1 MAFGNTNGS
10 RKLVSE
16 INVTPLVDVMLVLL
30 IIFMV
35 TAPMMTQG
43 VDVDLPETT
52 AKPLR
57 QKEEPL
63 LVTIKKD
70 GQIYFNDIKLDQSLL
85 KQQLS
90 VLSKADHEK
99 PIFLKADKLVPYG
112 LVVSVMADIKD
123 SGFDKLG
130 MITQP
135 ADTKKKR

>member
-85 KQQLS
+85 KQQLAA
-90 VLSKADHEK
+90 LSKADHEK